1 MVSTDKAVNQS
12 NVMGCS
18 KRLCEIYVQSL
29 DLKMKEGGEGTRFV
43 TTRFGNV
50 LGSNG
55 SVVPLFRK
63 QIEEGGPVTVTH
75 PDIIRFF
82 MIIPEAVQLVLQAGC
97 MGNGGEIFVFDMGK
111 PVKIVDLAKR
121 MISLSRKKNIE
132 IKFTGLRPGE
142 KLYEEV
148 LSVAEPTRET
158 DFKKIMIA
166 DTRKYDYD
174 VIVKEFDELISMC
187 YQCSDMELVRK
198 MKEMV
203 PEFKSLHSRF
213 IQLD

>member
-1 MVSTDKAVNQS
+1 
-12 NVMGCS
+12 
-18 KRLCEIYVQSL
+18 
-29 DLKMKEGGEGTRFV
+29 
-43 TTRFGNV
+43 
-50 LGSNG
+50 
-55 SVVPLFRK
+55 
-63 QIEEGGPVTVTH
+63 
-75 PDIIRFF
+75 
-82 MIIPEAVQLVLQAGC
+82 
-97 MGNGGEIFVFDMGK
+97 
-111 PVKIVDLAKR
+111 
-121 MISLSRKKNIE
+121 
-132 IKFTGLRPGE
+132 
-142 KLYEEV
+142 V